1 MRAFDVLCSSCWRI
15 GSSSCTCSC
24 RSYLI
29 LVALFSLIQWNA
41 ELPLI
46 IVSPYEKFT
55 HHCAYF
61 TLVFILFVVLLNFC
75 DHFYKSKRVIFS
87 TRNLLNIHNSHL
99 SRFSERL
106 KNSWLS
112 NYIVALISKA
122 TICPVSPTINQL
134 SLVRPRKRVAVTAW

>member
-1 MRAFDVLCSSCWRI
+1 MRAFDVLCRSCWRV
-15 GSSSCTCSC
+15 GSSSCAGSC
-24 RSYLI
+24 RCYLI
-29 LVALFSLIQWNA
+29 LIALFSLIQWNT
-41 ELPLI
+41 ELPLV
-46 IVSPYEKFT
+46 IVSPYEQFT
-55 HHCAYF
+55 HHCAHF
-61 TLVFILFVVLLNFC
+61 ALVFILFIVFLNFC

-106 KNSWLS
+106 KNSWFS

-134 SLVRPRKRVAVTAW
+134 SLVRPRKCVTVAAW